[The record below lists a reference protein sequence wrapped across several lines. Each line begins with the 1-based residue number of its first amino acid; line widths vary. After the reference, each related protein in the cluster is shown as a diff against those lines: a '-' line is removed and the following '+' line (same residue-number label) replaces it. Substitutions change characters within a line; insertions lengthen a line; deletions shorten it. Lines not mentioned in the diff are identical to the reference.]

1 MKINLRLT
9 EAALMLFV
17 CISCSVPKERAVE
30 VSDVDISGY
39 ISRYV
44 EVPSGTYIIT
54 SDGAKKSEVT
64 ITLKLVSTPNEKFS
78 YSEWSGVKMI
88 ILDINESTLTS
99 FLNQYQASKTDL
111 KKISELLSG
120 NVGDEKNISFELYA
134 DKSILRSIM
143 NNAVS
148 FEIVDDSFSSD
159 EEESTT
165 SSLNTS
171 SISSDEQESHK
182 SSSEWD
188 EILDEFEKYV
198 DKYIS
203 CVKKSSDGDLSALS
217 DAAELLE
224 SVDKLSDKLENA
236 SSELTL
242 SQTARYTKIVT
253 KLTTEA
259 AESLL

>member
-1 MKINLRLT
+1 
-9 EAALMLFV
+9 
-17 CISCSVPKERAVE
+17 
-30 VSDVDISGY
+30 
-39 ISRYV
+39 
-44 EVPSGTYIIT
+44 
-54 SDGAKKSEVT
+54 
-64 ITLKLVSTPNEKFS
+64 
-78 YSEWSGVKMI
+78 
-88 ILDINESTLTS
+88 
-99 FLNQYQASKTDL
+99 
-111 KKISELLSG
+111 
-120 NVGDEKNISFELYA
+120 
-134 DKSILRSIM
+134 M

-171 SISSDEQESHK
+171 SISSDEQESHN

-217 DAAELLE
+217 DAVELLE